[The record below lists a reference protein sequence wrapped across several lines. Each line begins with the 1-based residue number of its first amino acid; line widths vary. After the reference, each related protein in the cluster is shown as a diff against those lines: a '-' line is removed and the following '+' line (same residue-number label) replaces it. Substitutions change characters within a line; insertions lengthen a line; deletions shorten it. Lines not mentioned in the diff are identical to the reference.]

1 MAAPMTMGWIP
12 DGHAGTDAT
21 LRKMRELIRA
31 GKVNPAVRQKAA
43 AIAAAVR
50 PQKYY
55 AEILRRIHAFVRDE
69 IAYIPDIRDVETLHA
84 PEFILSHK
92 YGDCD
97 DKSVLVA
104 SMFESI
110 GFKTK
115 LVAVGNTPAACSH
128 VYVEVKLGRHW
139 IPVET
144 TENVPLGWA
153 PTGVFCRRTL
163 EV

>member
-1 MAAPMTMGWIP
+1 MAAPITLGWIP

-21 LRKMRELIRA
+21 LRRMRALIRT
-31 GKVNPAVRQKAA
+31 GKTNAEVRQTAA
-43 AIAAAVR
+43 RIAAAVR
-50 PQKYY
+50 PQKHY
-55 AEILRRIHAFVRDE
+55 AEILRRIHAFVRDQ

-84 PEFILSHK
+84 PEFILQHK

-104 SMFESI
+104 SLFESI

-115 LVAVGNTPAACSH
+115 LVAVGNTPAACCH
-128 VYVEVKLGRHW
+128 VYVEVKLGKHW
-139 IPVET
+139 VPVEC

-153 PTGVFCRRTL
+153 PSGVMCRRTL